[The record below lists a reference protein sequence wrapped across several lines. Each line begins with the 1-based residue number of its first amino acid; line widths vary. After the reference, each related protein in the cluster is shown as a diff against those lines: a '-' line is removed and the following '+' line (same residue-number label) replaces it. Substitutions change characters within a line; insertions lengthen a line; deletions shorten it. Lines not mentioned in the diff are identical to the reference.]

1 MKEVLHHLLDGEV
14 SDGEAAELLRVLAE
28 DGEERS
34 LFRQQMRLHDE
45 LARNGCQDT
54 MTSAESAEMMDRL
67 TQAIGI
73 AEKPV
78 APQAGRFTR
87 GALALI
93 GAACLVVGGGIG
105 YLTGNHDTGPT
116 EIAAPPA
123 VYQPPAPTPATPPLD
138 RDSLVTA
145 LRDSIAQ
152 AMELEKPASSATPKK
167 RVEHSSRRATSS
179 FDDPTGAR
187 AARDMMKHKAGRA
200 KTK

>member
-14 SDGEAAELLRVLAE
+14 SDGEAAELLRALAE
-28 DGEERS
+28 DGGERS

-45 LARNGCQDT
+45 LTRNGCHDT
-54 MTSAESAEMMDRL
+54 MTSAESAEMLDRL
-67 TQAIGI
+67 SQAIGI
-73 AEKPV
+73 AEKPG
-78 APQAGRFTR
+78 APPAGRFTR

-105 YLTGNHDTGPT
+105 YLTGNSSTGST
-116 EIAAPPA
+116 EVTSPPA
-123 VYQPPAPTPATPPLD
+123 VYQPPAPTSAAAPID

-167 RVEHSSRRATSS
+167 RVEHSSRRAAPS
-179 FDDPTGAR
+179 FDDFTGAA
-187 AARDMMKHKAGRA
+187 AARKMARRHA
-200 KTK
+200 KK